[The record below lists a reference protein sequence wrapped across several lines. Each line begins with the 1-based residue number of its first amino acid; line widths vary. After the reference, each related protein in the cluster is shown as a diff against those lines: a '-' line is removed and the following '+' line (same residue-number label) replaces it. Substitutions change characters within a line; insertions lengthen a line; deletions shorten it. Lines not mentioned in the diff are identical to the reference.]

1 MSILHIEDPADP
13 RLAIY
18 RSLKA
23 TNETRGQPLFVV
35 EGEKLLDAL
44 LASRFPVESAL
55 ANERTADR
63 IAAKMP
69 PGVPVYV
76 LPGPRIGEVVGYN
89 FHQGVLGCG
98 RQIDGPSLDEILGR
112 PSCSTLVVL
121 PEIHN
126 PENLGS
132 IVRSADVFGVDAIV
146 AGPTCPDPLSRRV
159 LRVSMGTAL
168 ALPVAVEGDIA
179 STLAACRERH
189 GFRLVATVTDPDA
202 EPLESFAAHRPE
214 RIALMLGT
222 EAHGLADRWREMAD
236 HVVTIPMRAGAES
249 LNVSIATGILLY
261 RLASPLKL
269 NKNPVS

>member
-1 MSILHIEDPADP
+1 MSILHIDDLADP
-13 RLAIY
+13 RLAIF

-35 EGEKLLDAL
+35 EGEKLLDTL

-55 ANERTADR
+55 ANERTAER

-76 LPGPRIGEVVGYN
+76 LTGPRIGEVVGYN

-98 RQIDGPSLDEILGR
+98 RRVKGPSLDEILVH

-132 IVRSADVFGVDAIV
+132 IIRTADVFGVDSVV

-168 ALPVAVEGDIA
+168 ALPVIVEDD
-179 STLAACRERH
+179 LAHALGACRDRH
-189 GFRLVATVTDPDA
+189 GFRLVATVTAPDA
-202 EPLESFAAHRPE
+202 EPLESFAARRPE
-214 RIALMLGT
+214 RVALMLGT

-236 HVVTIPMRAGAES
+236 HVVTIPMRHGAES

-261 RLASPLKL
+261 RLASPLNL
-269 NKNPVS
+269 DKNPVS